1 MSTSSS
7 GSLNSL
13 RSESLP
19 SLFALAFIAPA
30 YSVDFGPPSVTS
42 VRCSGE
48 IDRSTTLALVDRS
61 IFIDWCVGGTCVG
74 DLARSSDLAR
84 A

>member
-19 SLFALAFIAPA
+19 SLFALAFVAPA
-30 YSVDFGPPSVTS
+30 YPVDFGPPVTS
-42 VRCSGE
+42 IRWSGD
-48 IDRSTTLALVDRS
+48 DRSTMLAPALVDRS
-61 IFIDWCVGGTCVG
+61 IFIDWCAGGTCVG
-74 DLARSSDLAR
+74 DARSSDLAR